1 MKKNK
6 FKRRKIKLAVSEICD
21 SLNTQLKT
29 AENNLN
35 KEQKDYNTF
44 KDSEKYKELKL
55 KSDNATIAFQ
65 YLGFI
70 ESKLTNDK
78 DKNIIFINK
87 EQKDLTKKVKSIT
100 DELNDEKA
108 KKFPNQKKIKNL
120 ENDLVVWNKKTII
133 LTCLEGINDE
143 NPHKNPHKN
152 PSFYEKK
159 LESFKEGLDDDLN
172 KFLNLK
178 VEKYQPVKDA
188 QDIVNNLKKQ
198 LKNNNCP

>member
-1 MKKNK
+1 MKKKRNK

-55 KSDNATIAFQ
+55 KSDNATEAFQ
-65 YLGFI
+65 YVGFI
-70 ESKLTNDK
+70 ESNLTTNK
-78 DKNIIFINK
+78 NENIIFINK
-87 EQKDLTKKVKSIT
+87 EQKYLTKEVKSIT

-108 KKFPNQKKIKNL
+108 KKFPNRKKIKNL
-120 ENDLVVWNKKTII
+120 ENDLNVLNKKTIY
-133 LTCLEGINDE
+133 LNCQDGIINNHEDRSTYKSQL
-143 NPHKNPHKN
+143 KN
-152 PSFYEKK
+152 FKK
-159 LESFKEGLDDDLN
+159 RLDDDLN
-172 KFLNLK
+172 KFLNLT

>member
-55 KSDNATIAFQ
+55 KSDNATQAFQ
-65 YLGFI
+65 YIGFI

-87 EQKDLTKKVKSIT
+87 EQKDLTKEVKSIT

-108 KKFPNQKKIKNL
+108 KEFPNQKKIKNL
-120 ENDLVVWNKKTII
+120 ENDLNVLNKKTII
-133 LTCLEGINDE
+133 LNCLEGINDE

-172 KFLNLK
+172 KFLNLT

-188 QDIVNNLKKQ
+188 QDIVDNLKKQ